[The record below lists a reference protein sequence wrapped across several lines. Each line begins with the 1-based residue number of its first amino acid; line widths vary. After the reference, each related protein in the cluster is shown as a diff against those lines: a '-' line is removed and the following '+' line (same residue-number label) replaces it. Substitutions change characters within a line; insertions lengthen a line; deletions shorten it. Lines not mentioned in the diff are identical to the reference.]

1 MAGPDLSV
9 NAAPSSTVHAEEI
22 RAIPVRHPGRW
33 ITAVLVLLF
42 VVWVARLFALS
53 PNIDWDAV
61 REYLA
66 FSTILSGLRMT
77 IVFSI
82 VAQLVGVVLG
92 VALATMRMS
101 KNPVLSAVS
110 WGYIWLFRGTPAL
123 LQIIFWFNI
132 ALVLPTLWIGVPFT
146 DIGFTVRTN
155 VLITTFVAGVLGLGL
170 NEGAYMAEIVRG
182 GIQSVDQGQTEAAQ
196 ALGMSRGLTMRRIVL
211 PQAMRAIIP
220 PTGNEFIA
228 MLKSS
233 SLVSV
238 IAGAELL
245 TEAQNIYSRNYLTIE
260 LLIVASIWYLLLTTI
275 ATIGQSYV
283 ERYFARGATREPPPT
298 AFQRLRRALVRP
310 RSGTSSSPGPK
321 PPGKEAR

>member
-1 MAGPDLSV
+1 MD
-9 NAAPSSTVHAEEI
+9 AARPADAHVEEI

-33 ITAVLVLLF
+33 VAAVVVFLF
-42 VVWVARLFALS
+42 VVWVIRLFALS
-53 PNIDWDAV
+53 PNIDWSAV
-61 REYLA
+61 REYLT
-66 FSTILSGLRMT
+66 FPTMLSGLKMT

-82 VAQLVGVVLG
+82 AAQLVGVVLG
-92 VALATMRMS
+92 VILATMRMS
-101 KNPVLSAVS
+101 RNPVLSAVS

-132 ALVLPTLWIGVPFT
+132 ALVLPTLWLGVPFT
-146 DIGFTVRTN
+146 DVGITVKTN
-155 VLITTFVAGVLGLGL
+155 VIVTTFVAGMLGLGL

-228 MLKSS
+228 MLKAS

-245 TEAQNIYSRNYLTIE
+245 TEAGNIYARNYLTIE

-298 AFQRLRRALVRP
+298 VFQRFRRSLLRP
-310 RSGTSSSPGPK
+310 RGGTSRVSSRAAR
-321 PPGKEAR
+321 KEAP